1 MNISVDKSY
10 FANELK
16 LFQGI
21 FEKKSLKDIL
31 ENIKLTAREGG
42 ILELVATD
50 LEIGL
55 QSSISV
61 TVTEPGTFTVNGKDL
76 YELISRMP
84 EGQVEI
90 MENND
95 LQIFITNQR
104 KTSKYKLL
112 GKQSSDYPLLP
123 EGDFSSPI
131 QLPVNKFNSI
141 INRSYYIISPE
152 MKFSLG
158 GALMTISPDKFELAA
173 TDSHRLAY
181 LYYDGKFEIPDS
193 EPDGTLSFIVS
204 RKTLLELLKIC
215 EEGEIQFTYDKN
227 NLFFKYKNKV
237 LSSRIIDQ
245 KFPNYKAVI
254 PDRVVVETVVNRED
268 LMQMVRRILIFKTRN
283 NGVSFQFDDN
293 RLILE
298 RTTPEKGEGHD
309 ELDIEYQG
317 KPVKVAFNG
326 NFIVEFLSHVE
337 SQNIQINIIDADS
350 SFIFKPLPDRE
361 DVESQEDD
369 VNFIYVVMPLNI

>member
-1 MNISVDKSY
+1 MNIIVDKSY
-10 FANELK
+10 LANELK

-31 ENIKLTAREGG
+31 ENIKLTACEDGT
-42 ILELVATD
+42 LELVATD

-55 QSSISV
+55 LSTITV
-61 TVTEPGTFTVNGKDL
+61 TVKEPGTFTVNGKDF

-84 EGQVEI
+84 DGLVEVS
-90 MENND
+90 ENND
-95 LQIFITNQR
+95 LQIFITNER

-112 GKQSSDYPLLP
+112 GLQSSDYPLLP
-123 EGDFSSPI
+123 KGDFDISLHIPFKKLSSI
-131 QLPVNKFNSI
+131 VNK
-141 INRSYYIISPE
+141 SYYIISPE

-158 GALMTISPDKFELAA
+158 GALMTISGGKFEMAA

-181 LYYDGKFEIPDS
+181 LYYNAQFNIPPDAGE
-193 EPDGTLSFIVS
+193 EPLSFIVS

-215 EEGEIQFTYDKN
+215 EEGDIEFTFDKN
-227 NLFFKYKNKV
+227 NLFYKYKNRI

-254 PDRVVVETVVNRED
+254 PERAEIEITVSREN
-268 LMQMVRRILIFKTRN
+268 LLQILRRILIFKTRN
-283 NGVSFQFDDN
+283 NGVFFNFSEN
-293 RLILE
+293 RLVLE

-309 ELDIEYQG
+309 EMDIEYNAN
-317 KPVKVAFNG
+317 PIKVAFNG
-326 NFIVEFLSHVE
+326 NFIMDFLSHIE
-337 SQNIQINIIDADS
+337 TENIQIDIIDEDS
-350 SFIFKPLPDRE
+350 SFIFKPVISPDT
-361 DVESQEDD
+361 QEEE